1 MSMTR
6 TDFKVIAEI
15 IREYKLLSGDA
26 SVYVLTTRLCQHFK
40 QSNPTFDKGRFLK
53 DCGYYQE
60 G

>member
-6 TDFKVIAEI
+6 TDFKAIAEI
-15 IREYKLLSGDA
+15 IREYKILHDDA

-40 QSNPTFDKGRFLK
+40 KANPTFDKGKFLR